1 MPKNFNPGNIK
12 RNEFDGISIEKE
24 SPKEN
29 PNETTYKLKQVQ
41 DGEKLSNKYFKAN
54 DRSMDGYYV
63 WMTKCGKDICL
74 WPISK
79 KTMFN
84 SVAKDTEDIDAII
97 AKTYNLMKRRKGKKK
112 EKKKMDEEDNE
123 DKDSLSELVNK
134 ESDNEFD
141 GEFDDFGM
149 FGKMVKK
156 KEIDGE
162 PKQGEEF
169 KEMDNLVKR
178 SDLELAKAEDDFSDT
193 ETDEEDDSSAGE
205 FQ

>member
-1 MPKNFNPGNIK
+1 
-12 RNEFDGISIEKE
+12 
-24 SPKEN
+24 
-29 PNETTYKLKQVQ
+29 
-41 DGEKLSNKYFKAN
+41 
-54 DRSMDGYYV
+54 
-63 WMTKCGKDICL
+63 
-74 WPISK
+74 
-79 KTMFN
+79 
-84 SVAKDTEDIDAII
+84 
-97 AKTYNLMKRRKGKKK
+97 
-112 EKKKMDEEDNE
+112 
-123 DKDSLSELVNK
+123 
-134 ESDNEFD
+134 
-141 GEFDDFGM
+141 M